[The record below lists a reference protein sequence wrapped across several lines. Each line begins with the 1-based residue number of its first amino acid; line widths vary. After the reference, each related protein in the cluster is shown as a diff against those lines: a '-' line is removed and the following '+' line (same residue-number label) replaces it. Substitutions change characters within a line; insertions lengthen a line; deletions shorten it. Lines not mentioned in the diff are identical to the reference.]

1 MTSQCVGITIPLTRK
16 RAIPLRLT
24 ETSSTGRVRP
34 TGLPTQGDKKSAV
47 MEGEPFCRVQDVS
60 ARLSPSVP
68 LAKLRC
74 PSLFALKD
82 VP

>member
-1 MTSQCVGITIPLTRK
+1 MTSHCVGIVIPLTK
-16 RAIPLRLT
+16 QRAIPLRLT
-24 ETSSTGRVRP
+24 ETSPTGRVRP

-68 LAKLRC
+68 FAGLRC
-74 PSLFALKD
+74 SSLFALRI